1 MAAVSAAPH
10 HLSSALDTEISVLA
24 AHCDSIQYLLM
35 KLSVEDRLKN
45 LLPARLY
52 YPYKIGREGRAVEPE
67 LRILNELVPVGCTA
81 IDVGANRGYYSWALS
96 RVPATVEAFE
106 PNPILARFAQSKL
119 GRRARLHQVALSDH
133 AGVATLYV
141 PRRPSGSSLH
151 IIGNLGNVYAR
162 DRVDEIQVRLATLDS
177 CGFENVGFLKIDVEG
192 SEMEVLA
199 GARETIRSN
208 RPTMLIEMLAGIHQD
223 HLARIEHIKDEFGYD
238 AWIVIGREKFEAKQA
253 LAEME
258 ALRKTSNILFTP
270 RR

>member
-1 MAAVSAAPH
+1 VTGENYIGHRRDS
-10 HLSSALDTEISVLA
+10 TE
-24 AHCDSIQYLLM
+24 YLLM
-35 KLSVEDRLKN
+35 KLSLEDRVKN

-52 YPYKIGREGRAVEPE
+52 YPYKISREARAVEPE

-96 RVPATVEAFE
+96 CVAASVEAFE
-106 PNPILARFAQSKL
+106 PNPILVRFAQSKL
-119 GRRARLHQVALSDH
+119 GRRARLHEVALSDH
-133 AGVATLYV
+133 DGVATLYV

-151 IIGNLGNVYAR
+151 IVGNLGNVYAH

-177 CGFENVGFLKIDVEG
+177 YGFENVGFLKIDVEG

-199 GARETIRSN
+199 GARETILTN
-208 RPTMLIEMLAGIHQD
+208 RPTMLIELLAGIYGD
-223 HLARIEHIKDEFGYD
+223 YLTRIEQIKNDFGYD
-238 AWIVIGREKFEAKQA
+238 GWIVIGREKFEAKQA

-270 RR
+270 RG